1 MATDG
6 LKEMGTYK
14 LKRSRPTIG
23 VLAGWRVYTGTL
35 DTFLGP
41 VYRGTRAAARDLGC
55 NLLLSCSV
63 DLGIGQES
71 PRPAWAVP
79 LPDVDFIPVGPWN
92 ADGLLIVGRF
102 TSEHTAGYLQRL
114 VAEQYPIVFV
124 GAGENGPT
132 VMADNEGGIR
142 QAMAHLVEHGH
153 RRIAFIAGY
162 QRDTDG
168 DSARRIKAYHAAVA
182 EYGLERDPRLIA
194 YGSHSTGGGR
204 MAMEQ
209 ILASN
214 VPFTALVASNDLSA
228 LGAMQVLAHAGLRVP
243 QDVAVI
249 GFDDRL
255 EATAHVPPLTTVR
268 YPAFE
273 EGYQGVQLLLEY
285 IEGQVQ
291 GFKTVQIPTQLIVRE
306 SCGCLIGISR
316 PSAAAKRSPT
326 VAVPGSQSAIAAV
339 AQTLTAAMGIHAQR
353 LNLDEV
359 HNLCYSLVEAF
370 VLNLHQPGSL
380 ALHTTLRQVLER
392 VIALG
397 GNLHSW
403 QTAVSLLRDSVST
416 LVDATTFPEAQQRAA
431 EILDQARLVIDEA
444 AHEQNTRHLLRQI
457 GIADQIGR
465 MTARFFAAQDEAE
478 IFAVLPETLPTI
490 GIQHATVI
498 FYEAAEDDPVAW
510 SVVQAPP
517 CAVETQRRFPSRE
530 FPPAGLYAAEQPF
543 SLALLPLRIQ
553 GGATGFVAFDSGNLE
568 PCADIVRQL
577 AAALRGVRLYRQAV
591 EAQRLAE
598 ERRQMAEDAN
608 RLKSRFLSMISHE
621 LRTPL
626 NLISG
631 LSDLLLHE
639 PEYAT
644 GGAGGHREDLERIY
658 VNAQHLDGLIRD
670 VLDLTRSEV
679 GQLQLNCISLDMAE
693 VLEPVMVIARQLAR
707 DKGLSWQADIPER
720 LPRVWGDCLRLRQV
734 VLNLVNNAVKFTSQ
748 GGVTLRVVA
757 DAASVTVSVR
767 DTGLGIPPEEQ
778 TLIFDE
784 FRQSE
789 RTTARGYGGLG
800 LGLAICKL
808 LVEMHHGA
816 IGVHSSGEEGSGSEF
831 YFTLPALQET
841 RPAFPPCEPAS
852 AQRVWLFVA
861 DAGRGARLQEYLSRQ
876 GMETVTWGLDPEVDW
891 CAALSEGTPDAV
903 ILDQAVTAA
912 QGWEIFRMFKENP
925 QTHHIPIV
933 FYTLDG
939 ENNTGALVDVDFL
952 TKPIRK
958 AQLTELLLGQGLL
971 ERQSEVGEAGRILV
985 VEDEADILEMHTRLV
1000 QAQLP
1005 HYKVLQARNGLEALR
1020 LMRQA
1025 RPDLVLLDLMMP
1037 ELDGFGVLEA
1047 MRSDPATRN
1056 VPVVILTAQVL
1067 TEEDM
1072 ARLNR
1077 GTVSILKKGL
1087 FSAEE
1092 TLQHIQAVLTRRRKT
1107 ISEIQRLVHKAM
1119 AFIHTHY
1126 MDPLT
1131 RGEIAAYVGLS
1142 ERHLTR
1148 CFQQEIGVTP
1158 MTYLNRYRIQQAKAL
1173 LESGEMNITE
1183 VAMAVGFSSGGYFT
1197 RVFRQEMGVSPRAYL
1212 SEKYQ
1217 KPSEK
1222 CKTFSPSGAT
1232 VEIGD

>member
-1 MATDG
+1 MY
-6 LKEMGTYK
+6 EMKGRQPYK
-14 LKRSRPTIG
+14 HNRPTIG

-41 VYRGTRAAARDLGC
+41 VYQGTRAAARDLNC

-63 DLGIGQES
+63 DLGIGQER

-102 TSEHTAGYLQRL
+102 TSEHTSGYLQRL

-132 VMADNEGGIR
+132 VMADNEGGIH

-168 DSARRIKAYHAAVA
+168 DSARRINAYHAAVA
-182 EYGLERDPRLIA
+182 EYGLESDPRLIA

-204 MAMEQ
+204 LAMEQ
-209 ILASN
+209 ILASK

-228 LGAMQVLAHAGLRVP
+228 LGAMQVLSRAGLRVP

-285 IEGQVQ
+285 IEGRVQ

-306 SCGCLIGISR
+306 SCGCLIGVSR
-316 PSAAAKRSPT
+316 PSTTAEPPRAACM
-326 VAVPGSQSAIAAV
+326 PGSRSAITDV
-339 AQTLTAAMGIHAQR
+339 IQTLAATMGIYAQR
-353 LNLDEV
+353 LNPDEV
-359 HNLCYSLVEAF
+359 HALCRKLVEAF
-370 VLNLHQPGSL
+370 VFNLCRPDNL
-380 ALHTTLRQVLER
+380 MLHTTLRQVIEQ
-392 VIALG
+392 VIAFG
-397 GNLHSW
+397 GDPHAW
-403 QTAVSLLRDSVST
+403 QTAISLLRDNVPL
-416 LVDATTFPEAQQRAA
+416 LVDTTAFPEAHRYAA
-431 EILDQARLVIDEA
+431 TLVDQARLVIDEV

-465 MTARFFAAQDEAE
+465 MTARFLAAKDEAE
-478 IFAVLPETLPTI
+478 IFAVLPETLPVI
-490 GIQHATVI
+490 GIQHATVV
-498 FYEAAEDDPVAW
+498 FYEPEGDDPVAW
-510 SVVQAPP
+510 GNVQTAPTSEAP
-517 CAVETQRRFPSRE
+517 RRFPGRE
-530 FPPAGLYAAEQPF
+530 FPPAGLYPEDRPF
-543 SLALLPLRIQ
+543 SLALLPLRIE
-553 GGATGFVAFDSGNLE
+553 GGASGFVAFDSGNLE

-639 PEYAT
+639 PQYAV
-644 GGAGGHREDLERIY
+644 GGTDSHREDLQRIY

-679 GQLQLNCISLDMAE
+679 GQLQLSCAPLDMAE
-693 VLEPVMVIARQLAR
+693 VLEPVNVIARQLAQ
-707 DKGLSWQADIPER
+707 DKGLVWRADIPKQ

-734 VLNLVNNAVKFTSQ
+734 VLNLVNNAIKFTSQ
-748 GGVTLRVVA
+748 GEVTLRVTA
-757 DAASVTVSVR
+757 DAASVTVTVR

-808 LVEMHHGA
+808 LVDMHQGT

-831 YFTLPALQET
+831 YFTLPTLQET
-841 RPAFPPCEPAS
+841 QPAAPLCEPAS
-852 AQRVWLFVA
+852 SQQVWLFIE
-861 DAGRGARLQEYLSRQ
+861 DAARGKRLQEYLSHQ
-876 GMETVTWGLDPEVDW
+876 GVEIVTWGRETGGDW
-891 CAALSEGTPDAV
+891 CAALSERTPDAV

-912 QGWEIFRMFKENP
+912 RGWEIFRMFKENP
-925 QTHHIPIV
+925 QTHHVPIV

-939 ENNTGALVDVDFL
+939 ESDSGALLDVDFL

-958 AQLTELLLGQGLL
+958 AQLTELLIGQGLL
-971 ERQSEVGEAGRILV
+971 GRPNEGAEGGMILV
-985 VEDEADILEMHTRLV
+985 VEDEADILDMHTRLV

-1005 HYKVLQARNGLEALR
+1005 DYKVLQARNGLEALR
-1020 LMRQA
+1020 VMRQE

-1077 GTVSILKKGL
+1077 GTVSILGKGL

-1092 TLQHIQAVLTRRRKT
+1092 TLQHIESVLTRRRKT
-1107 ISEIQRLVHKAM
+1107 VSEIQRLVHKAM
-1119 AFIHTHY
+1119 AFIHAHY

-1131 RGEIAAYVGLS
+1131 RGEIAAHVGLS

-1148 CFQQEIGVTP
+1148 CFQQAVGVTP
-1158 MTYLNRYRIQQAKAL
+1158 MTYLNRYRIQQARVL
-1173 LESGEMNITE
+1173 LEKGDMGITE
-1183 VAMAVGFSSGGYFT
+1183 IAMEVGFSSGGYFT
-1197 RVFRQEMGVSPRAYL
+1197 RVFHQEMGISPRAYQNK
-1212 SEKYQ
+1212 SR
-1217 KPSEK
+1217 
-1222 CKTFSPSGAT
+1222 
-1232 VEIGD
+1232 IG